1 MVHRAGVRKCAS
13 EVQNE
18 NRILL
23 TFYPFSGPKKNYFL
37 FFTCI
42 CEIIVVILRTEFL

>member
-1 MVHRAGVRKCAS
+1 MVHRAGVRKRAS

-23 TFYPFSGPKKNYFL
+23 TFYPFSGLKKNYFL

-42 CEIIVVILRTEFL
+42 CEIIVVILQTEFL